1 LAVIGRRA
9 VKDGLPAR
17 GHGSDRGKRQAC
29 KPVTT
34 EAACGC
40 CQSPGAG
47 SRKLLPGTLYLTKH
61 QAPSTKHQA
70 PSTKLG
76 FKTGSPGRDRLT
88 GPSIPSFQYSF
99 TSYTVSQ
106 YHIYSTISSKYSLL
120 VRIIPVELTPIPTG
134 MK

>member
-1 LAVIGRRA
+1 VRVLSEPRSREQEAPSRDAV
-9 VKDGLPAR
+9 P
-17 GHGSDRGKRQAC
+17 
-29 KPVTT
+29 
-34 EAACGC
+34 
-40 CQSPGAG
+40 
-47 SRKLLPGTLYLTKH
+47 H

-70 PSTKLG
+70 PSTKHG